1 LSELPRIIQALRRRH
16 PRNNFRR
23 RRFCILL
30 IEPRLHLAGGAL
42 DLGRR
47 QAGGIIHGRRRG
59 YHVRVSDCGSLDGMY
74 GDDFVAPSAAPLGK
88 MPGGIS

>member
-1 LSELPRIIQALRRRH
+1 MSELPRIIQALRRRH

-42 DLGRR
+42 DLNRR
-47 QAGGIIHGRRRG
+47 QIFVWITHRRG
-59 YHVRVSDCGSLDGMY
+59 FSGAAGMY
-74 GDDFVAPSAAPLGK
+74 GELTPAPNGLIDRR
-88 MPGGIS
+88 PGGIS